1 MAASNVFKVKMEKTD
16 QLFNNYT
23 TSVLWIQDG
32 RSANEARTA
41 KLAIIVSYP
50 TSASGISVLLKT
62 PPKYREFV
70 PTLYVKTNEF
80 QLGFNFWAGAYS
92 YHFWRAW
99 DNGSYTMMA
108 KVIRTLELHY
118 PMIQFLIVSVSS
130 CSCTVKSI

>member
-50 TSASGISVLLKT
+50 TSASGIIVLLKT

-80 QLGFNFWAGAYS
+80 QLGFNF
-92 YHFWRAW
+92 
-99 DNGSYTMMA
+99 
-108 KVIRTLELHY
+108 
-118 PMIQFLIVSVSS
+118 
-130 CSCTVKSI
+130 